1 MECPYCHELFP
12 KNDFK
17 AFYDSGLNEQG
28 LFTYEYA
35 NHDLLFN
42 SEDNSTFAVDD
53 GNGYKDENGTIWWFI
68 VNLPL
73 YMVNG
78 GG

>member
-1 MECPYCHELFP
+1 MNCFLKTILKHST
-12 KNDFK
+12 N
-17 AFYDSGLNEQG
+17 SGLNEQG

-53 GNGYKDENGTIWWFI
+53 GNGYKDENGTIWVVYF
-68 VNLPL
+68 NLPCIWS
-73 YMVNG
+73 MVG
-78 GG
+78 G